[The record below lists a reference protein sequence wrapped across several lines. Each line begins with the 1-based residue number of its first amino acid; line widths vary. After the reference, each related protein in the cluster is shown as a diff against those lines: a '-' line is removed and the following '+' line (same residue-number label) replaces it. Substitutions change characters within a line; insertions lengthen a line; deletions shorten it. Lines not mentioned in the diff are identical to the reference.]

1 MVEPSVATLV
11 AQIIHFLILMTL
23 LTWIAY
29 KPITKALA
37 DRQAYIRD
45 TISSAEQHQAE
56 AAKMKAEYQAQLVQ
70 ARTEAQA
77 IVEKATKLAEQ
88 ERDEIIRA
96 TKDETARLLKQAQT
110 EIQREQE
117 KALVQLRN
125 EVATLSVLA
134 AGKIIGQTIDQK
146 AQEKLVEDFINQLGK
161 KENGGL
167 PC

>member
-1 MVEPSVATLV
+1 M
-11 AQIIHFLILMTL
+11 FL
-23 LTWIAY
+23 LTWVAY

-37 DRQAYIRD
+37 DRQAYIHD

-88 ERDEIIRA
+88 ERDQIIRE
-96 TKDETARLLKQAQT
+96 TKDETAKLLKQAQA

-117 KALVQLRN
+117 KALMHLRN
-125 EVATLSVLA
+125 EVATLSVMA

-146 AQEKLVEDFINQLGK
+146 TQEKLIEDFINQIGDK
-161 KENGGL
+161 GTGGL

>member
-1 MVEPSVATLV
+1 
-11 AQIIHFLILMTL
+11 
-23 LTWIAY
+23 
-29 KPITKALA
+29 
-37 DRQAYIRD
+37 
-45 TISSAEQHQAE
+45 
-56 AAKMKAEYQAQLVQ
+56 MKAEYQAQLVQ

-88 ERDEIIRA
+88 ERDQIIRS
-96 TKDETARLLKQAQT
+96 TKDEKAKLLKQAQA

-117 KALVQLRN
+117 KALMHLRN

-146 AQEKLVEDFINQLGK
+146 TQEKLIEDFINQIGDK
-161 KENGGL
+161 GTGGL